1 MNDRI
6 NRTETV
12 LDRAEGIKRFDL
24 DIEIHIRRTN
34 QRFRGTQEGFAKGEP
49 STQVDL
55 TRSPRRWGMGAIC
68 VGQSLRIASVQV
80 ALGFAAA

>member
-1 MNDRI
+1 LQRQYCDRRFSSRYVG
-6 NRTETV
+6 RTAAPTSVSEE
-12 LDRAEGIKRFDL
+12 LKKA
-24 DIEIHIRRTN
+24 
-34 QRFRGTQEGFAKGEP
+34 FAKGEP